1 MPYMTINATIGAKKI
16 MNNFWNSNKIT
27 TLKKRRLQRRNAVR
41 YPVEPKNMCHR
52 YDGVNFNEEHIK
64 KI

>member
-1 MPYMTINATIGAKKI
+1 MPYLTINATIGAKKI

-41 YPVEPKNMCHR
+41 YPVEPK
-52 YDGVNFNEEHIK
+52 IK
-64 KI
+64 NNIN

>member
-16 MNNFWNSNKIT
+16 MNNLRKWNDKDT
-27 TLKKRRLQRRNAVR
+27 PVKQRKLRRRNAIR
-41 YPVEPKNMCHR
+41 YPVEPK
-52 YDGVNFNEEHIK
+52 

>member
-16 MNNFWNSNKIT
+16 MNNLRKWNSKDT
-27 TLKKRRLQRRNAVR
+27 PEKRRKLRRRNAVR
-41 YPVEPKNMCHR
+41 YPVEPK
-52 YDGVNFNEEHIK
+52 